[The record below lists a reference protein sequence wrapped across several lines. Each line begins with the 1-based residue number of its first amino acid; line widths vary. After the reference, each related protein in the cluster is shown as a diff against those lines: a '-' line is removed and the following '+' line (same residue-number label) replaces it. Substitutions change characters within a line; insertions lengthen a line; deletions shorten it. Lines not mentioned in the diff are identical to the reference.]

1 MGENL
6 SRRAVLQA
14 APAALLLPGSHE
26 RAIENAV
33 ERAGGLP
40 AVPRG
45 GLVVLKVNSNSG
57 DPAPYSSSP
66 TLVRW
71 VASAYVKQGAR
82 VLVGDRSFW
91 GDTDTAGNLV
101 RNGIAP
107 AARAAGATCIAFEH
121 DTVEWKELRP
131 EALPTWVAPVRV
143 PKAVF
148 EASAVINLACAKT
161 HFITGVTLGL
171 KNALGFVH
179 ADDRAR
185 DGNLRVHRR
194 ERIHRQT
201 AELHRALP
209 FSFTIIDGFDALVTG
224 GPTPTSGAPPT
235 LVRTGL
241 VLASRDAHAVEQ
253 EGRALL
259 ASWAP

>member
-1 MGENL
+1 MGENV

-14 APAALLLPGSHE
+14 VPAVALRPGAHE
-26 RAIENAV
+26 AAIAQAV

-40 AVPRG
+40 NVPRG

-66 TLVRW
+66 TLVAW
-71 VASAYVKQGAR
+71 VARAYVKQGVR

-91 GDTDTAGNLV
+91 GDKDTAGNLE

-107 AARAAGATCIAFEH
+107 AARSAGATCIAFEH
-121 DTVEWKELRP
+121 DTVSGKELP
-131 EALPTWVAPVRV
+131 AESLPSWVAPVRV
-143 PKAVF
+143 PRALF
-148 EASAVINLACAKT
+148 EANAVINLACAKT

-185 DGNLRVHRR
+185 PGNLRTHHR
-194 ERIHRQT
+194 ERIHQQI

-209 FSFTIIDGFDALVTG
+209 ISFTIIDGYDALVTG
-224 GPTPTSGAPPT
+224 GPTPSSGAPPT
-235 LVRTGL
+235 IVRTRV
-241 VLASRDAHAVEQ
+241 VLASRDAQVVEQ
-253 EGRALL
+253 DGRALL
-259 ASWAP
+259 AKWAP